1 MATLV
6 PELCGAGGAEIQL
19 ADAAEAKSFL
29 EIVSEPKKFP
39 YNYIYIHI
47 WTQTMPKHFCKI
59 FHLFSLS
66 TSTSMTVV
74 YQMF

>member
-1 MATLV
+1 MATLI

-39 YNYIYIHI
+39 YSLYIHI
-47 WTQTMPKHFCKI
+47 RTKTMPKHFCKI

-74 YQMF
+74 

>member
-1 MATLV
+1 MATLI

-39 YNYIYIHI
+39 YNYTYIFGLK
-47 WTQTMPKHFCKI
+47 QCLNI
-59 FHLFSLS
+59 FARYF
-66 TSTSMTVV
+66 TSSHSQLVPV
-74 YQMF
+74 

>member
-1 MATLV
+1 MATLI

-19 ADAAEAKSFL
+19 TDAAEAKSFL

-39 YNYIYIHI
+39 YTLYIR
-47 WTQTMPKHFCKI
+47 TKTMPKHFCKI

-74 YQMF
+74 

>member
-1 MATLV
+1 MATLI

-39 YNYIYIHI
+39 YDYTYGLKQCLN
-47 WTQTMPKHFCKI
+47 I
-59 FHLFSLS
+59 FARYF
-66 TSTSMTVV
+66 TSSHSQLVPV
-74 YQMF
+74 

>member
-6 PELCGAGGAEIQL
+6 PELCGARGAEIQL

-39 YNYIYIHI
+39 YNTYIFGLK
-47 WTQTMPKHFCKI
+47 QCLNI
-59 FHLFSLS
+59 FARYF
-66 TSTSMTVV
+66 TSSHSQLVPV
-74 YQMF
+74 

>member
-1 MATLV
+1 MATLI

-39 YNYIYIHI
+39 YNYTYTYILGL
-47 WTQTMPKHFCKI
+47 TNNA
-59 FHLFSLS
+59 
-66 TSTSMTVV
+66 
-74 YQMF
+74 

>member
-1 MATLV
+1 MATLI

-39 YNYIYIHI
+39 YNYTYILGL
-47 WTQTMPKHFCKI
+47 TNNA
-59 FHLFSLS
+59 
-66 TSTSMTVV
+66 
-74 YQMF
+74 